1 MKTTVT
7 GAYPKISDEHQDLRR
22 ALHRHDRGELDT
34 DGLSAVLDESTRW
47 AIGEL
52 DWAGVDVINDG
63 QVRWDDLLAPFAR
76 AWSGCDRGPLERFY
90 DNNTYFRQPVITG
103 PITSEGTTLVRDFE
117 FARGVAR
124 GELKAAVC
132 GPLTFATLAED
143 RHYRSLEER
152 TLAVADAIAAE
163 IRGLGLAGAT
173 LVDIEEPAL
182 VAPRALALAR
192 AAIERLA
199 VGGVR
204 SRYTLFF
211 PADPLLDSPRRSQSR
226 GLRRVR
232 SRVRTPSKVNA
243 LRQRGPRDR
252 PTANTRVD
260 RKELSGLIE
269 EALSSPADYLGS
281 RPDGLEICR
290 TMSRCT
296 EAEGACPR
304 LRTRGRVK
312 AERSVLLTTS
322 FGSSATRH
330 LQKHETRSA
339 PELG

>member
-22 ALHRHDRGELDT
+22 ALHRHDRGELDAA
-34 DGLSAVLDESTRW
+34 GLSGVLDESTRW

-182 VAPRALALAR
+182 VAHPEHFALAR

-199 VGGVR
+199 AAGVPLALHT
-204 SRYTLFF
+204 YFF
-211 PADPLLDSPRRSQSR
+211 PADPLLDALAAFPVAQV
-226 GLRRVR
+226 GVDVR
-232 SRVRTPSKVNA
+232 SRDTHTLEKLNA
-243 LRQRGPRDR
+243 LRQTVVLGIVDAR
-252 PTANTRVD
+252 NTRVETES
-260 RKELSGLIE
+260 ELVSLIE
-269 EALSSPADYLGS
+269 AALKQVPADYLWLA
-281 RPDGLEICR
+281 PTTGLEYLPHDVAVQKLKVLVAAAHA
-290 TMSRCT
+290 T
-296 EAEGACPR
+296 G
-304 LRTRGRVK
+304 GVK
-312 AERSVLLTTS
+312 A
-322 FGSSATRH
+322 
-330 LQKHETRSA
+330 
-339 PELG
+339 